1 MADLRL
7 IRSADLVRVPW
18 KDGGGTTAEVAVHP
32 PGAGFDDFDWRISMA
47 DVAADGP
54 FSRFPGV
61 DRTLV
66 LAEGRDL
73 VLDIE
78 GDIQVLIRPG
88 DARSFAGEVA
98 AGARLHGGPVRDIN
112 VMSRRGRFAHRVG
125 SPATGEPLRSWA
137 AMAVVAIAALAEGVM
152 VTVEGRS
159 FGLAPLDLLLA
170 EGGLRDPGRHRAGTV
185 DRFHRGKGVRDR
197 GRQHRAEERPNR
209 FRRYPTPSRPRP
221 RLNRAHVAVLS

>member
-18 KDGGGTTAEVAVHP
+18 KNGGGTTAEVAVHP

-47 DVAADGP
+47 DLAVDGP

-78 GDIQVLIRPG
+78 GDLQVLVRPG
-88 DARSFAGEVA
+88 EARSFAGEA
-98 AGARLHGGPVRDIN
+98 ETAARLRGGPIRDIN
-112 VMSRRGRFAHRVG
+112 VMSRRGRFAHCVG
-125 SPATGEPLRSWA
+125 WPAAGKLLAPWA

-159 FGLAPLDLLLA
+159 FGLAPLDLLLVRGGCGSLAATGPALLIGFTA
-170 EGGLRDPGRHRAGTV
+170 ETA
-185 DRFHRGKGVRDR
+185 KS
-197 GRQHRAEERPNR
+197 A
-209 FRRYPTPSRPRP
+209 
-221 RLNRAHVAVLS
+221 

>member
-18 KDGGGTTAEVAVHP
+18 KNGGGTTAEVAVHP

-47 DVAADGP
+47 DVAVDGP
-54 FSRFPGV
+54 FSLFPGV

-78 GDIQVLIRPG
+78 GDLRVLVRPG
-88 DARSFAGEVA
+88 EARSFAGEA
-98 AGARLHGGPVRDIN
+98 ETGARLRSGPIRDIN

-125 SPATGEPLRSWA
+125 SVPGELQAPWA
-137 AMAVVAIAALAEGVM
+137 AMAVVAVAALAESVV

-159 FGLAPLDLLLA
+159 FHLDLLDVLLVPGGCGSLA
-170 EGGLRDPGRHRAGTV
+170 VTGQALLIGFTDGT
-185 DRFHRGKGVRDR
+185 
-197 GRQHRAEERPNR
+197 A
-209 FRRYPTPSRPRP
+209 
-221 RLNRAHVAVLS
+221 

>member
-1 MADLRL
+1 MADVRL

-18 KDGGGTTAEVAVHP
+18 KNGGGTTAEVAVHP

-47 DVAADGP
+47 DVAVDGP

-78 GDIQVLIRPG
+78 GDLRVLVRPG
-88 DARSFAGEVA
+88 DAGSFAGEA
-98 AGARLHGGPVRDIN
+98 ETRARLHGGPIRDIN

-125 SPATGEPLRSWA
+125 WVPGELLAPWA
-137 AMAVVAIAALAEGVM
+137 AMAVVAVAALAEGVV

-159 FGLAPLDLLLA
+159 FHLDLLDVLLVPGGCGSLA
-170 EGGLRDPGRHRAGTV
+170 VTGQALSIGFTDGT
-185 DRFHRGKGVRDR
+185 
-197 GRQHRAEERPNR
+197 A
-209 FRRYPTPSRPRP
+209 
-221 RLNRAHVAVLS
+221 